1 MFIDSH
7 AHLYVKEFD
16 HDRQLVVQR
25 ALEAGISKILMPNI
39 DSESIAGMLALEGH
53 YPDLCIPMMGLHP
66 CSVNEDYLSELA
78 VIQEW
83 LKKRKFIAIGEIGI
97 DLYWDRT
104 FWDHQKS
111 AFRQQCEWALEYDIP
126 IVIHSREAIDE
137 TIDLVKPY
145 INRGLTGVFHCF
157 TGSVDQAKEIK
168 NMGFYLGIGG
178 VATFKNGQIL
188 NVLTEIGMEQI
199 ILETDSPYLAPVP
212 YRGKRNEPGYVVL
225 IVEKL
230 ANALNISEVEIFEI
244 TNQNT
249 LQLFQ
254 LI

>member
-1 MFIDSH
+1 
-7 AHLYVKEFD
+7 
-16 HDRQLVVQR
+16 
-25 ALEAGISKILMPNI
+25 
-39 DSESIAGMLALEGH
+39 
-53 YPDLCIPMMGLHP
+53 
-66 CSVNEDYLSELA
+66 
-78 VIQEW
+78 
-83 LKKRKFIAIGEIGI
+83 
-97 DLYWDRT
+97 
-104 FWDHQKS
+104 
-111 AFRQQCEWALEYDIP
+111 
-126 IVIHSREAIDE
+126 
-137 TIDLVKPY
+137 
-145 INRGLTGVFHCF
+145 
-157 TGSVDQAKEIK
+157 
-168 NMGFYLGIGG
+168 MGFYLGIGG